1 MSQRLNARVPIHQ
14 PDDERLE
21 LLPIVVDYSST
32 PFGTWLGVLNILGHP
47 GRRVQAANAHQA
59 LHAVLVELEVVADET
74 GRNLATVHQLDG
86 DPEAWAQL
94 AVENNFIHCARQ
106 TGHEAVVLD

>member
-1 MSQRLNARVPIHQ
+1 MPQRPNARVPAHH
-14 PDDERLE
+14 PDNERLE
-21 LLPIVVDYSST
+21 LLPIVVDYIPT
-32 PFGTWLGVLNILGHP
+32 PFGTWLGVLNIAGHP
-47 GRRVQAANAHQA
+47 ARRVQAADAHQA
-59 LHAVLVELEVVADET
+59 LHAVLDELEAVADET

-94 AVENNFIHCARQ
+94 AVENDFVHCATQ